1 LTQAQQ
7 WPIPLKFIILLL
19 PTVIGIFA
27 FLLPLVVLILPFLQN
42 NFGIFAPSNNTVLAI
57 IGIGIAIFGR
67 FLSIRSAIQIRKQKE
82 GGTKKSL
89 KTASLFQLSRNPILL
104 GLHFTF
110 LGLFFTYPV
119 ATMLV
124 GGLVYFANM
133 HFKVI
138 LEEHF
143 LTEKYGDSYIQYC
156 QKTKRYL

>member
-1 LTQAQQ
+1 MLTFDPYSILIFLIYLSFVIDLLGFPVPSEASTYQLFFPKKENAKTLNSNLLTQAQQ

-89 KTASLFQLSRNPILL
+89 SSRYNVGRRP
-104 GLHFTF
+104 
-110 LGLFFTYPV
+110 GLFC
-119 ATMLV
+119 
-124 GGLVYFANM
+124 
-133 HFKVI
+133 
-138 LEEHF
+138 
-143 LTEKYGDSYIQYC
+143 KYAF
-156 QKTKRYL
+156 